1 MEIRSASQFESQV
14 SPSHAALGC
23 PAVEGLA
30 GDNATDSLTAIEAQ
44 MQSNANSG
52 SDKPITEF
60 RSTFTDCMEMY
71 ADAKTVAQYLDAHQ
85 DWFRRCAAPMEA
97 EAIGETGYA
106 LSLGRFGS
114 LGYNIEPKIGLDLL
128 PQDEGVYRIR
138 TIEVPDYQPVGY
150 DVDFQAALELNQHR
164 PEGDSLPVEYLTRVE
179 WKLDLGVTIEFPRFI
194 SMLPQQVVKGT
205 GDRLL
210 HQIVRQI
217 SRRLTHKVQEDFHT
231 SVGLP
236 IPGKKK

>member
-1 MEIRSASQFESQV
+1 MEISSLSPLKPQV
-14 SPSHAALGC
+14 SPQIST
-23 PAVEGLA
+23 ELA
-30 GDNATDSLTAIEAQ
+30 ESQSNTVDDSGTELIHSLEAQ
-44 MQSNANSG
+44 MQPNAHSG
-52 SDKPITEF
+52 KPVTEF

-71 ADAKTVAQYLDAHQ
+71 ADAEQVSKYLDAHQ
-85 DWFRRCAAPMEA
+85 SWFRRCAAPMEA
-97 EAIGETGYA
+97 ESIGETGYA

-150 DVDFQAALELNQHR
+150 DVDFQASLELNEHEPDDDKLQV
-164 PEGDSLPVEYLTRVE
+164 DCLTRVE
-179 WKLDLGVTIEFPRFI
+179 WTLDLGVSIEFPRFI
-194 SMLPQQVVKGT
+194 KALPQNMVKGT

-210 HQIVRQI
+210 NQIVRQV

-231 SVGLP
+231 AMGLP
-236 IPGKKK
+236 APSAR